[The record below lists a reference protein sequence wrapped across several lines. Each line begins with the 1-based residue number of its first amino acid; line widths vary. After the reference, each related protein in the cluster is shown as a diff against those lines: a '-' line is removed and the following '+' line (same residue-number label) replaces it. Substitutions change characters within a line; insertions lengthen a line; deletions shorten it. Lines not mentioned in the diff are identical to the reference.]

1 MNLGRR
7 AAALTVANMAY
18 AQIDVNPEE
27 RRLVHDL
34 ASLISV
40 TDPMLECYFTI
51 QAAVVDNTDLFS
63 TGVPGHKISA
73 SDPQYCCCPFVLHR
87 REGGDIIVGAFKHRG
102 GVVYYYGV
110 PSERVKSFKPPV
122 LPAVF
127 DEESTWLTAKV
138 SSSMACSISVLENT
152 ESAKLLDNFNEILKL
167 TSIFKAVKLSSS
179 KAMAKWAGQTA
190 FTTVVKAVMTAA
202 EGRARIAAKA
212 KGLAAG
218 PREGQDVSQ
227 GGGVDARD
235 RWTSA
240 RASLLKQAE
249 FYAFAFAER
258 FFTMENAD
266 ALAACVADLEKHPL
280 KEWLLPGLAAH
291 AAALRSKGFEAAPP
305 QTPLKQLLELPPPKP
320 TAAAA
325 AAAAA
330 ADADDDDDD
339 DDDDAEDAAA
349 TATTK
354 DAAAPATAPPRD
366 AAAAAAAEGAVPTE
380 PDAAAAKGAVP
391 AEPNADSA
399 PDGAR
404 QRRARTPKPPPPQAS
419 ATDAKPKPKPGPRSD
434 AKPKPKPVDSKKRKI
449 DEGPPGATPVGR
461 QKNFPESG
469 ANWNFNHGLAPT
481 PTPILT
487 LILTPTLTLRRV
499 GHHPA
504 DRPDALQDQGAQ

>member
-1 MNLGRR
+1 MGRR
-7 AAALTVANMAY
+7 AAALTAANMAY

-266 ALAACVADLEKHPL
+266 ALAACVADL
-280 KEWLLPGLAAH
+280 GV
-291 AAALRSKGFEAAPP
+291 
-305 QTPLKQLLELPPPKP
+305 
-320 TAAAA
+320 
-325 AAAAA
+325 
-330 ADADDDDDD
+330 DDYCW
-339 DDDDAEDAAA
+339 
-349 TATTK
+349 
-354 DAAAPATAPPRD
+354 
-366 AAAAAAAEGAVPTE
+366 
-380 PDAAAAKGAVP
+380 
-391 AEPNADSA
+391 
-399 PDGAR
+399 
-404 QRRARTPKPPPPQAS
+404 
-419 ATDAKPKPKPGPRSD
+419 
-434 AKPKPKPVDSKKRKI
+434 
-449 DEGPPGATPVGR
+449 VGR
-461 QKNFPESG
+461 G
-469 ANWNFNHGLAPT
+469 
-481 PTPILT
+481 
-487 LILTPTLTLRRV
+487 
-499 GHHPA
+499 
-504 DRPDALQDQGAQ
+504 